1 MYKIKVGDKVR
12 IIGNTQ
18 IHHHLAVPSTAEII
32 GMDSTGVK
40 VFGYGYDGRIYAQW
54 ASFVDV
60 NPITKAAVSRH
71 AQKKINT

>member
-1 MYKIKVGDKVR
+1 MCKIKVGDKVQ

-40 VFGYGYDGRIYAQW
+40 VFGYGYDGRIYYQW
-54 ASFVDV
+54 VSFVDV
-60 NPITKAAVSRH
+60 KPIRKAVVL
-71 AQKKINT
+71 

>member
-1 MYKIKVGDKVR
+1 MYKIKVGDKVQ

-40 VFGYGYDGRIYAQW
+40 VFGYGNDKRVYAQW
-54 ASFVDV
+54 VSFVDIK
-60 NPITKAAVSRH
+60 PIRKAVVL
-71 AQKKINT
+71 

>member
-1 MYKIKVGDKVR
+1 MIEMDKIKVGDKVQ

-40 VFGYGYDGRIYAQW
+40 VFGYGDDKRIYAQW
-54 ASFVDV
+54 VSFVDIK
-60 NPITKAAVSRH
+60 PIRKAVVL
-71 AQKKINT
+71 

>member
-1 MYKIKVGDKVR
+1 MIEMYKIKVGDKVQ

-40 VFGYGYDGRIYAQW
+40 VFGYGNDKRIYAQW
-54 ASFVDV
+54 VSFVDIK
-60 NPITKAAVSRH
+60 PIRKAVVL
-71 AQKKINT
+71 

>member
-1 MYKIKVGDKVR
+1 MYKIKVGDKIR

-40 VFGYGYDGRIYAQW
+40 VFGYGNDKRIYAQW
-54 ASFVDV
+54 VSFVDIK
-60 NPITKAAVSRH
+60 PIRKAVVL
-71 AQKKINT
+71 